1 MAEIPLNKINPIV
14 LDEIKKHRDD
24 IINCTDKTIK
34 YKFLNPYLSKKKP
47 HIGKPTAFKTLKK
60 NDVFHKNI
68 SECPFNV
75 PSLRMD
81 ESSTKPINIVKK
93 KIKVNCKK
101 G

>member
-1 MAEIPLNKINPIV
+1 MNPIV
-14 LDEIKKHRDD
+14 LDEIKKQRDD
-24 IINCTDKTIK
+24 IINCTDKTME
-34 YKFLNPYLSKKKP
+34 YKFLNPYLSKKNP
-47 HIGKPTAFKTLKK
+47 HIGNPTAFNPLKK

-68 SECPFNV
+68 SECQFNV
-75 PSLRMD
+75 PNFLID

>member
-1 MAEIPLNKINPIV
+1 MNPMV
-14 LDEIKKHRDD
+14 LEDIKKQRDD
-24 IINCTDKTIK
+24 ITNCTDKTIE
-34 YKFLNPYLSKKKP
+34 YRFLNPYLSKKNP
-47 HIGKPTAFKTLKK
+47 HIGNPTAFNPLKK

-75 PSLRMD
+75 PNFLID